1 MFYVNLL
8 TKIKNSSYNKLKTVE
23 IQGFASKK
31 LHNLLL
37 ILYKEGYISKFC
49 YKLDKNDNFKIVI
62 FLKYYKQNKKTLI
75 NIKQISKSN
84 RSYYCSSKVIWK
96 LKNNF
101 GTYILSTPLGFL
113 NDVEARQLNVGG
125 KLICAIY

>member
-49 YKLDKNDNFKIVI
+49 YKLDKNDRLF
-62 FLKYYKQNKKTLI
+62 TLI
-75 NIKQISKSN
+75 EEFSENTTVTENHK
-84 RSYYCSSKVIWK
+84 
-96 LKNNF
+96 
-101 GTYILSTPLGFL
+101 ILSRLPIMIW
-113 NDVEARQLNVGG
+113 R
-125 KLICAIY
+125 